1 MRAQARP
8 LRPKC
13 TEFTIVCQIYKMYQM
28 CKMAQSE
35 RGGLDFGRAKPA
47 GPSARAR
54 ARARARYLKK
64 PRRPFS
70 PDGKPRT
77 KNRNLLLMC
86 AQWTNL
92 GGVIF
97 ILFEK
102 LDVLKNIFW
111 SWGGLEEDCDQQSG
125 AGVGSRS

>member
-1 MRAQARP
+1 
-8 LRPKC
+8 
-13 TEFTIVCQIYKMYQM
+13 
-28 CKMAQSE
+28 MAQSE

-47 GPSARAR
+47 DPSARAR

-70 PDGKPRT
+70 PTESLEQKIA
-77 KNRNLLLMC
+77 NVLLMC

-92 GGVIF
+92 GGVILIF
-97 ILFEK
+97 FEK
-102 LDVLKNIFW
+102 CDILKNIFW